1 MASSISF
8 LSSSEI
14 LGCFAGVSKIKKNQH
29 SDQMTPIP
37 PVSIKNCEY
46 GKVFRENYFY
56 GPVT

>member
-14 LGCFAGVSKIKKNQH
+14 LGCFAGVSKMKKNQH

-37 PVSIKNCEY
+37 PVSIK
-46 GKVFRENYFY
+46 KVSTRNFSKII
-56 GPVT
+56 VSTDL